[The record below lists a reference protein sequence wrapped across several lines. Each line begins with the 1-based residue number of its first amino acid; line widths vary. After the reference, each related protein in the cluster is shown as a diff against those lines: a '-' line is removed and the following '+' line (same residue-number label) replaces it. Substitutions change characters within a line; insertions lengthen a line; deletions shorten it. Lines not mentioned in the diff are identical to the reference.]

1 MRELHALPEV
11 RRRCSARGSPRGLYA
26 LSGNPAVTFP
36 GLSTYDE
43 TVFAHAGGNS
53 LVMVANR
60 SLTVSVGEKCPS
72 ERHEAPIHGADHV
85 AYDSRG
91 RKL

>member
-1 MRELHALPEV
+1 
-11 RRRCSARGSPRGLYA
+11 
-26 LSGNPAVTFP
+26 GNPAVTFY

-43 TVFAHAGGNS
+43 TVFAHTGCNP

-60 SLTVSVGEKCPS
+60 SLTVSVGEKCTS

-91 RKL
+91 REL